1 MSVDRRKSRLGR
13 GLDSLLSVGTTG
25 LAEEGLHL
33 DALDRMPESHADDV
47 PRGTPLELPL
57 AQIVAN
63 PRQPRRTFDDTT
75 LAELAESIR
84 ANGVIQPIVVRSV
97 GIDRYEL
104 IAGERRLRAARIAGL
119 SAIPAILKSV
129 DDLTQAQLAL
139 VENIQREDLNPIDRA
154 LGYQTLLSEL
164 GLTQAELA
172 SRLGEERTG
181 ITNHLRLL
189 DLAGPVRDMVRSGQL
204 SLGHAKVLAGLN
216 DADEQLRLAQ
226 IVAGQGL
233 SVRNLE
239 RLLSEAPKARPE
251 KTAPSPH
258 IKELETTMTRSL
270 GMRVQVR
277 SGTNKTRGRVVIHYA
292 NLDQFD
298 ALCSKLGVA
307 LDVE

>member
-1 MSVDRRKSRLGR
+1 MSIDRRKSRLGR
-13 GLDSLLSVGTTG
+13 GLDSLLSVSV
-25 LAEEGLHL
+25 AEEPMQL
-33 DALDRMPESHADDV
+33 DALDRMPAQTDDV
-47 PRGTPLELPL
+47 PRGTPLDLPL
-57 AQIVAN
+57 DQIVPN
-63 PRQPRRTFDDTT
+63 PRQPRRDFDETT

-84 ANGVIQPIVVRSV
+84 VNGIIQPIVVRPV
-97 GIDRYEL
+97 GPHRYEL
-104 IAGERRLRAARIAGL
+104 IAGERRFRASRLAGL
-119 SAIPAILKSV
+119 TTIPALLKSV

-139 VENIQREDLNPIDRA
+139 VENIQREDLNPVDRA
-154 LGYQTLLSEL
+154 LGYQTLLTEL

-172 SRLGEERTG
+172 ARLGEERTG

-189 DLAGPVRDMVRSGQL
+189 DLATPVRDLVRSGQL
-204 SLGHAKVLAGLN
+204 SLGHAKVLAGLS

-239 RLLSEAPKARPE
+239 RLLSEAPKNRPE
-251 KTAPSPH
+251 KPKPSPH

-277 SGTNKTRGRVVIHYA
+277 SGTNKTRGRVVIHYG

-298 ALCSKLGVA
+298 ALCSKLGVTIDDA
-307 LDVE
+307 